1 MAKFVEKSAEKDPV
15 ANLACEAADE
25 TGSLTLMVGVRVDGK
40 AAISCDSLS
49 LPSYAAKSL
58 PAGVTLSKTTGEM
71 VGVPTKAGTFTAEIT
86 VSNASEKRTLPL
98 TITVLPLP
106 EWACGSFVGL
116 AEQQDA
122 EPGFATLSVGKAG
135 KISGKVEQGGTNWTF
150 AAAAYDAF
158 QIDGGTTNLTI
169 AGEAKGVDA
178 KKKNAATCEFSFA
191 VNAPTNGTWNISTVT
206 GSFGDAEYGAYRVI
220 WSDSKQAKNEMSAN
234 WMGTYLYATADGDI
248 LTLKVQNS
256 GAVAFAGTLANGRS
270 IKGSTSLLHEDA
282 ALIRSPFAILYAP
295 PASVKVKDGNTTV
308 NVPCP
313 AFCDIIRFKYDA
325 PEPGGPAVR
334 R

>member
-1 MAKFVEKSAEKDPV
+1 MKLFVCGSCSITDKDW
-15 ANLACEAADE
+15 
-25 TGSLTLMVGVRVDGK
+25 
-40 AAISCDSLS
+40 IF
-49 LPSYAAKSL
+49 
-58 PAGVTLSKTTGEM
+58 SKIEEC
-71 VGVPTKAGTFTAEIT
+71 VSENNFTD
-86 VSNASEKRTLPL
+86 
-98 TITVLPLP
+98 ITVL
-106 EWACGSFVGL
+106 E
-116 AEQQDA
+116 
-122 EPGFATLSVGKAG
+122 
-135 KISGKVEQGGTNWTF
+135 
-150 AAAAYDAF
+150 
-158 QIDGGTTNLTI
+158 
-169 AGEAKGVDA
+169 GEAKGVDA
-178 KKKNAATCEFSFA
+178 KKNAATCEFSFA

-220 WSDSKQAKNEMSAN
+220 WSDSKQAKSELSAN

-256 GAVAFAGTLANGRS
+256 GAVTFAGTLANGRS
-270 IKGSTSLLHEDA
+270 VKGSTSLLHEDA
-282 ALIRSPFAILYAP
+282 ALVRSPFAILYAP